1 MKTVNNT
8 LKWQWLRTLSFWNRQ
23 PIRAQGGILALIPFI
38 AIAVTFF
45 LTYYGNS
52 SRAAIETDI
61 ERKFQIVNQL
71 NEVLVLMVNAETGM
85 RGFML
90 TRRREFLE
98 PYQTALQQLPPA
110 LDNLNKL
117 DEAEPGAKPRA
128 AKLGRL
134 QEIKTQI
141 DVRLEYLKDTEGSAS
156 RRETETE
163 IFERLKRGKILMDEL
178 REMLSQSE
186 SEEQTL
192 LAEQLNNIKEIR
204 SRDYF
209 LVIAALLIGLVTR
222 LVSFYLFDRGIVRR
236 IERLT
241 ENVRSWRSNEN
252 LKHPFSKKTDALGLL
267 ENELE
272 ELARDSGKISKVSK
286 SN

>member
-1 MKTVNNT
+1 MKS
-8 LKWQWLRTLSFWNRQ
+8 LKDSFKWQWLRTLSFWNRQ

-38 AIAVTFF
+38 AIAATFVMA
-45 LTYYGNS
+45 YYGNS

-71 NEVLVLMVNAETGM
+71 NEVMILMVNAETGM

-98 PYQTALQQLPPA
+98 PYQTALQELPAA

-117 DEAEPGAKPRA
+117 DEAEPGAKPRRE
-128 AKLGRL
+128 KLTRL

-141 DVRLEYLKDTEGSAS
+141 DLRLEYLKDAEGSAS
-156 RRETETE
+156 RRETEAE
-163 IFERLKRGKILMDEL
+163 IFVRLKRGKTLMDEL

-186 SEEQTL
+186 SEERAL
-192 LAEQLNNIKEIR
+192 LTEQLSNIKDIR
-204 SRDYF
+204 SRDY
-209 LVIAALLIGLVTR
+209 LYVVIALLIGLIMR
-222 LVSFYLFDRGIVRR
+222 IVSFYLFDRGIVRR

-241 ENVRSWRSNEN
+241 ENVRSWRNSEN

-267 ENELE
+267 ENELA
-272 ELARDSGKISKVSK
+272 ELAGDSDKISKASK